1 MKKIKSILIISLS
14 LLMLSTNVFAFNN
27 YENQKADS
35 DKYLE
40 EYNDYIEFLENEKN
54 EVLKN
59 VKEQLK
65 GQENTGFYNSVLND
79 IEKMYDEKLGNSIVF
94 YANKKYY
101 VPNGAVVK
109 REDKYMS
116 AVDTYVPNKDI
127 DRFTNTR
134 VTYKD
139 VITFVIGANKLN
151 NFFGSVGFLYS
162 VIDFVGGSV
171 YHNNAIRARENGYG
185 IQITTYENKQ
195 EGGGTSFVVAWQDEP
210 YVTTDGQLIR

>member
-14 LLMLSTNVFAFNN
+14 LLMLSTNVFAFNK
-27 YENQKADS
+27 YDNQKADS

-54 EVLKN
+54 DVLKN

-139 VITFVIGANKLN
+139 VITFVIGTKKMN
-151 NFFGSVGFLYS
+151 NYFGSVGLVYS
-162 VIDFVGGSV
+162 IINFVGGSV

>member
-14 LLMLSTNVFAFNN
+14 LLMLSTNVFAFNK
-27 YENQKADS
+27 YDNQKADS

-54 EVLKN
+54 DVLKN

-65 GQENTGFYNSVLND
+65 GQENTEFYNSVISD
-79 IEKMYDEKLGNSIVF
+79 IEKMYDKKLGDSIVF

-101 VPNGAVVK
+101 VPNGAVFK

-116 AVDTYVPNKDI
+116 AVDTYIPNKKINDY
-127 DRFTNTR
+127 TNKR
-134 VTYKD
+134 
-139 VITFVIGANKLN
+139 ITIK
-151 NFFGSVGFLYS
+151 S
-162 VIDFVGGSV
+162 VISKLISASVAQKALGSGSFALAAIDLVGGTV
-171 YHNNAIRARENGYG
+171 YHNNAIRARDNGYG

-195 EGGGTSFVVAWQDEP
+195 EGGGTTFVVAWPDEP
-210 YVTTDGQLIR
+210 YVTTDGQIIR

>member
-14 LLMLSTNVFAFNN
+14 LLMLSTNVFAFNK
-27 YENQKADS
+27 YDNQKADS

-54 EVLKN
+54 DVLKD

-65 GQENTGFYNSVLND
+65 GQENTEFYNSVISD
-79 IEKMYDEKLGNSIVF
+79 IEKMYDKKFGNSIVF

-116 AVDTYVPNKDI
+116 AIDTYVPNRSI
-127 DRFTNTR
+127 DRFMNNR

-139 VITFVIGANKLN
+139 FITFVIGTKKMN
-151 NFFGSVGFLYS
+151 NYFGSVGLVYS
-162 VIDFVGGSV
+162 IIDFVGGGV
-171 YHNNAIRARENGYG
+171 YRNNAIRARENGYG
-185 IQITTYENKQ
+185 IQVTTYENKQ
-195 EGGGTSFVVAWQDEP
+195 EGGGTSFVVAWPDEP